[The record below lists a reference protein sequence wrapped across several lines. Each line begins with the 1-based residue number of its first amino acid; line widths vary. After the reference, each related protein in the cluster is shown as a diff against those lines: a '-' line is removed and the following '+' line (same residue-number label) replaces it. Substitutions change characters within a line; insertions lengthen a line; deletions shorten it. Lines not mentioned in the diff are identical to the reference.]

1 MPGWLRPRGWWL
13 LWALLGAGLALRISL
28 MLTYT
33 PAVFNYYGGDSTRYM
48 RLPFTGVSGLF
59 DDAAMPAGY
68 PAFLALLREVWS
80 SLPLTT
86 MTQHLLGLAAAA
98 LLYAAVVRIGAPRWA
113 ALLPAAVVLFSG
125 DQIFLEHGV
134 FTEALWMPA
143 LAFGIYL
150 VARAIT
156 SEQPTWWLVAGG
168 AVLGCSALVRHVS
181 EVLPVL
187 VAIWA
192 ALALPA
198 IPTLRLRH
206 AAAVLL
212 PALAVIGVYFVVAKS
227 IAGGNSGMVENQGFA
242 LYGRVGQFADCTEFT
257 PPRGTASL
265 CVDTPPAQ
273 RPGPFFWTF
282 DEESPIRTEIEFDP
296 SQEEDQE
303 LLARFARQAI
313 LSQPDDYAWAVAR
326 DFLRFF
332 VPGIGDPRPESG
344 SDAENMSFARTLPTA
359 QGASP
364 SELAEQFGER
374 YSDVGDGTASAASRG
389 FWGGYQS
396 LFRVGGIP
404 LMLLVALSA
413 LGAALGRG
421 SMRAGAV
428 LFLGAGLTLLAFP
441 PLFSSYDVR
450 YAVPP
455 IDLLSAGAAIGIA
468 VLAARWLPAGEGRRN
483 Q

>member
-1 MPGWLRPRGWWL
+1 MFEWLKLRGWWL

-68 PAFLALLREVWS
+68 PAFLVLLREVWS

-86 MTQHLLGLAAAA
+86 MTQHLLGMAAAA

-113 ALLPAAVVLFSG
+113 ALLPAVVVLFSG
-125 DQIFLEHGV
+125 DQLFLEHGV
-134 FTEALWMPA
+134 FTEALWIPA
-143 LAFGIYL
+143 LALGIYL
-150 VARAIT
+150 VARAIGA
-156 SEQPTWWLVAGG
+156 EQPTWWLAAGG
-168 AVLGCSALVRHVS
+168 AALGCSALVRHVS

-257 PPRGTASL
+257 PPRGTAPL

-282 DEESPIRTEIEFDP
+282 SEESPIRTKIEFDP
-296 SQEEDQE
+296 SRAEDQE

-313 LSQPDDYAWAVAR
+313 LSQPDDYAWAVTR

-332 VPGIGDPRPESG
+332 VPGIGEPRPESG
-344 SDAENMSFARTLPTA
+344 SEAEDMSFASTVPTA

-374 YSDVGDGTASAASRG
+374 YSDVGDGTASTASRS

-396 LFRVGGIP
+396 LFRIGGIP
-404 LMLLVALSA
+404 LMLLVALAA
-413 LGAALGRG
+413 LGAALDRG
-421 SMRAGAV
+421 PLRAGAV

-441 PLFSSYDVR
+441 LLFSSYDVR

-468 VLAARWLPAGEGRRN
+468 VLAARWVPAGEGRRN
-483 Q
+483 P